1 MKYLINNEIIYE
13 SDGRVLSHKTSP
25 ENSVLLSETAGRL
38 LTRLLEEPNT
48 ALHRNVII
56 QDVWDKYGYNGSG
69 NSLNQ
74 YISLLR
80 RNLTLLGAADIIQTI
95 PKMGFFLNASVTSVV
110 EDKQNTDFVST
121 RDISSDAS
129 ENGTS
134 EDIKKPTKKVMLW
147 LSCIIALTVVALFM
161 VFHLN
166 RTGTLSA
173 RKIDDVV
180 LHHVGTLEEC
190 PVYTTAPFSAEY
202 RQKIMDNVRQL
213 AKDNLSCIGSSFM
226 LFDAE
231 DLYVINN
238 EGTAFLTAC
247 TFESKSTSKLAGCRD
262 IYVNK

>member
-13 SDGRVLSHKTSP
+13 SDGRILSHKTSP
-25 ENSVLLSETAGRL
+25 ENPVLLSETAGRL

-48 ALHRNVII
+48 ALHRNIII
-56 QDVWDKYGYNGSG
+56 QDVWDKYGYSGSG

-80 RNLTLLGAADIIQTI
+80 RNLTLLGADDVIQTI
-95 PKMGFFLNASVTSVV
+95 PKMGFFLNATVTSIA
-110 EDKQNTDFVST
+110 EDEQNTASVST
-121 RDISSDAS
+121 SDISLRAS
-129 ENGTS
+129 ENG
-134 EDIKKPTKKVMLW
+134 PVAKVRKSSKNVIL
-147 LSCIIALTVVALFM
+147 LSFIIAVTVITLFV
-161 VFHLN
+161 VFLLN
-166 RTGTLSA
+166 RPDTFSA

-180 LHHVGTLEEC
+180 LHPIGTLEGC
-190 PVYTTAPFSAEY
+190 PVYTTAPFSTEY
-202 RQKIMDNVRQL
+202 RQKIMDNIREL
-213 AKDNLSCIGSSFM
+213 AKGNLSCIGSTFM